1 MRSMNI
7 REDEFM
13 IFVFQILEESAL
25 KFQKSWRQE
34 LFFFFNDS
42 FDSILLTINRLA
54 WHIAVEIAWE
64 NFEFVNMK
72 RTLYTLVLCN
82 IITK

>member
-1 MRSMNI
+1 MKAGTN
-7 REDEFM
+7 
-13 IFVFQILEESAL
+13 VFL
-25 KFQKSWRQE
+25 
-34 LFFFFNDS
+34 NDS

-54 WHIAVEIAWE
+54 WYIAIEIAWE
-64 NFEFVNMK
+64 NFEFVNKK